1 MKKILVI
8 FGGNSPEHEVSCSS
22 AASVIEAIDKNLYD
36 VYKVGITKSN
46 EWFLT
51 EATYDEIADGI
62 SWTKRND
69 NKTVV
74 LSPADNM
81 KGLIVIEKDIITK
94 KIDIDLI
101 MPILHGENGED
112 GTMQGLFEL
121 GKYKYVGSDVCASA
135 CSMDKVVTRL
145 FADAISMKQPD
156 CYYVD
161 AEMMKR
167 KPEQYAKEADDYF
180 KGTYPLFVKPS
191 KTGSSVGISKVNCKD
206 ELKEAMLKAAAFEGK
221 VMVEEAIV
229 GKEIKVA
236 VIGKGENIEVGSIC
250 EIVVKGHIFND
261 FELKYKG
268 TGTHKEIPADIDTEI
283 AEKINEAAKNIYS
296 IIGCKGLARVDFFLT
311 EDNEIY
317 FNEINTIPGISNK
330 SIFSLMFE
338 KKGLPY
344 SEMVNKLIDEEL
356 VG

>member
-1 MKKILVI
+1 MKKIVVI

-22 AASVIEAIDKNLYD
+22 AASVIEAIDKNLYE
-36 VYKVGITKSN
+36 VYRVGITKEN
-46 EWFLT
+46 EWLLT

-62 SWTKRND
+62 SWTKRDD
-69 NKTVV
+69 NKAVI
-74 LSPADNM
+74 LSPTGNM
-81 KGLIVIEKDIITK
+81 KGLIVIENDEITR

-112 GTMQGLFEL
+112 GTIQGLFEL
-121 GKYKYVGSDVCASA
+121 GEYEYVGSDVCASA

-145 FADAISMKQPD
+145 FADAINMKQPD
-156 CYYVD
+156 CYYVQ
-161 AEMMKR
+161 AEIVKNEPV
-167 KPEQYAKEADDYF
+167 KYAKEADAYF
-180 KGTYPLFVKPS
+180 KGKYPLFVKPS
-191 KTGSSVGISKVNCKD
+191 KTGSSVGISKVD
-206 ELKEAMLKAAAFEGK
+206 AYDDLKTAMLKAAAFEGK
-221 VMVEEAIV
+221 VMVEEAII

-236 VIGKGENIEVGSIC
+236 VMGKGENVDVGAIC

-268 TGTHKEIPADIDTEI
+268 TGTHKEIPANIDSEI

-330 SIFSLMFE
+330 SIFSLMFA
-338 KKGLPY
+338 KNGLPY
-344 SEMVNKLIDEEL
+344 SEMINKLIEEEL